1 MGFVERLSGKD
12 SAKIPSQID
21 RVPKGIAYIMWSCL
35 SDDDSC
41 GACRALDG
49 TCWIPGLA
57 DINEP
62 PLPSCRSH
70 EECRCMGVS
79 VSNAESGANDV
90 AAFIRASGGKVTRKQ
105 LTEYHDAK
113 AAPLREKRERQRVA
127 AAKALEAY
135 KIEKENPKEAIVL
148 YQECIRINRELAEIS
163 GDQWSWQDLPS
174 LYNRLT
180 LVLERLGQHK
190 EVLDNISV
198 FNTLPCHDQGV
209 KSDRDAIEKRK
220 TRLTKKLGN
229 ES

>member
-1 MGFVERLSGKD
+1 MGFMDRFLVNGSTQK
-12 SAKIPSQID
+12 SSQINQAS
-21 RVPKGIAYIMWSCL
+21 KGIAYMMWSCL
-35 SDDDSC
+35 CDNDSC
-41 GACRALDG
+41 DKCKELDG

-57 DINEP
+57 NINEP
-62 PLPSCRSH
+62 PLSSCSSR
-70 EECRCMGVS
+70 EGCRCMGVS

-90 AAFIRASGGKVTRKQ
+90 AAFIRVSGGKVTSKQ

-113 AAPLREKRERQRVA
+113 VAPLREKRERQRVA

-135 KIEKENPKEAIVL
+135 KIEKENPKEAIAL
-148 YQECIRINRELAEIS
+148 YQECIRIHRELAEIS

-190 EVLDNISV
+190 EALDNISV
-198 FNTLPCHDQGV
+198 FDTLPCHDQGV

-220 TRLTKKLGN
+220 TRLTQKLGC
-229 ES
+229 